1 MRGPHQVVL
10 KPLLTEKG
18 TRLKEE
24 GNQYI
29 FRVAKTANKV
39 EIRQAIE
46 QLFKVTVLDVRT
58 AHVRGKVK
66 RLGRFQGR
74 KPDWKKAIATLKEGD
89 SIELYE
95 GV

>member
-1 MRGPHQVVL
+1 MKDPYQVIL
-10 KPLLTEKG
+10 KPLLSEKG

-24 GNQYI
+24 GNQYV

-39 EIRQAIE
+39 EIKRAIE
-46 QLFKVTVLDVRT
+46 QLFKVSVLEVRT

-74 KPDWKKAIATLKEGD
+74 QPDWKKALATLKPGQ
-89 SIELYE
+89 SIELFE

>member
-1 MRGPHQVVL
+1 MSRAHQVVL
-10 KPLLTEKG
+10 RPLLTEKG

-24 GNQYI
+24 GNQYL
-29 FRVAKTANKV
+29 FRVARTANKV
-39 EIRQAIE
+39 EIKRAIE
-46 QLFKVTVLDVRT
+46 QLFKVTVLDVHT
-58 AHVRGKVK
+58 AQVRGKIK

-74 KPDWKKAIATLKEGD
+74 TPDWKKAVATLKEGD

>member
-1 MRGPHQVVL
+1 MKGPYQVVL

-24 GNQYI
+24 GNQYL
-29 FRVAKTANKV
+29 FRVARTANKI
-39 EIRQAIE
+39 EIKQAIE
-46 QLFKVTVLDVRT
+46 QLFKVTVLNVRT
-58 AHVRGKVK
+58 ARMRGKVK

-74 KPDWKKAIATLKEGD
+74 TSDWKKAIATLKEGD

>member
-1 MRGPHQVVL
+1 MRGPYQVVL

-24 GNQYI
+24 GNQYL
-29 FRVAKTANKV
+29 FRVAKAANKI
-39 EIRQAIE
+39 EIKQAIE
-46 QLFKVTVLDVRT
+46 HLFKVTVIDVRT
-58 AHVRGKVK
+58 MHVQGKVK

-74 KPDWKKAIATLKEGD
+74 KPGWKKAIATLKAGD

>member
-1 MRGPHQVVL
+1 MRGPYQVVL

-24 GNQYI
+24 GNQYL
-29 FRVAKTANKV
+29 FRVAKAANKI
-39 EIRQAIE
+39 EIKQAIE

-58 AHVRGKVK
+58 IHVRGKIK

-74 KPDWKKAIATLKEGD
+74 KPDWKKAIATLKAGD

>member
-1 MRGPHQVVL
+1 MRSPYQVVL

-18 TRLKEE
+18 TRLKEA
-24 GNQYI
+24 GNQYL
-29 FRVAKTANKV
+29 FRVAKTANKI
-39 EIRQAIE
+39 EITQAIE

-58 AHVRGKVK
+58 LRVRGKTK

-74 KPDWKKAIATLKEGD
+74 RPDWKKAIATLKEGD
-89 SIELYE
+89 VIELYE

>member
-1 MRGPHQVVL
+1 MRDPYQVIL
-10 KPLLTEKG
+10 KPLLSEKG

-24 GNQYI
+24 GNQYL

-39 EIRQAIE
+39 EIKRAIE
-46 QLFKVTVLDVRT
+46 QLFKVSVLEVRT

-74 KPDWKKAIATLKEGD
+74 QPDWKKALATLKPGQ
-89 SIELYE
+89 SIELFE